1 MVKYR
6 RLIFALLAMLLLASV
21 ALTLHS
27 RSTSSVVH
35 YAYAGGPHSFTGQL
49 NSGQVKAVSID
60 LTAQTVTVQSTSAA
74 SYTIAY
80 PDAVLLSDLLES
92 TSSQLPV
99 PCC

>member
-1 MVKYR
+1 MSGLR
-6 RLIFALLAMLLLASV
+6 RLLIPFLLVFV
-21 ALTLHS
+21 ALTLVQVLHS
-27 RSTSSVVH
+27 RSSTNVVH
-35 YAYAGGPHSFTGQL
+35 YTYAGGPHSFTGQL